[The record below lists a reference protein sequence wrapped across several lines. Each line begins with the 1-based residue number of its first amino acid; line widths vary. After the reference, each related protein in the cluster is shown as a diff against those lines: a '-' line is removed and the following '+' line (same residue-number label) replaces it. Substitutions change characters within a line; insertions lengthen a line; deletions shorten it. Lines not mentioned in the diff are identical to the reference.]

1 MDVIRA
7 IESYAYYHNVTGQNR
22 DAWEKWRIEAVEE
35 WQLDRS
41 LIQKGVDMRLHVDN
55 YRAILDKSSLNDA
68 EVCKRTG
75 LTEKTLL
82 WILDNGFIECET
94 LERVADAIGCSMQ
107 QIVLPDIT
115 GNVENGIEWVKDSE
129 WATLSLS
136 QRRMISRVKKL
147 AEQHPEQCQILA
159 ENEDGSIYAHIPVS
173 WIRIN
178 PGMELTEEQK
188 EKKAKTMRENIAKHK
203 L

>member
-1 MDVIRA
+1 
-7 IESYAYYHNVTGQNR
+7 
-22 DAWEKWRIEAVEE
+22 
-35 WQLDRS
+35 
-41 LIQKGVDMRLHVDN
+41 MRLHVDN
-55 YRAILDKSSLNDA
+55 YRAILDKSGLSDA

-94 LERVADAIGCSMQ
+94 MERIADAIGCSMQ

-129 WATLSLS
+129 RATISLS

-173 WIRIN
+173 WVKISPPAVR
-178 PGMELTEEQK
+178 TEEQI
-188 EKKAKTMRENIAKHK
+188 KAARRVMEDLHSKRGSATRNLE
-203 L
+203 